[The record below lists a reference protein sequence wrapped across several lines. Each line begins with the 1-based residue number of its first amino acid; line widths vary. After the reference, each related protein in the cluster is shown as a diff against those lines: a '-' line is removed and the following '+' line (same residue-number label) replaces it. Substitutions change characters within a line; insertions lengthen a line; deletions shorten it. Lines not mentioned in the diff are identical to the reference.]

1 MNTFYPYNSRLKKLA
16 RELRQNMTLG
26 EVLLW
31 QKIRGHQ
38 LGYQFHRQVP
48 ISEYIVDFYCHEL
61 FLAIEVDGS
70 THDHPDVAVSDLSR
84 QSELESLGIKFIR
97 FEEKEIR
104 DNVDTVV
111 EVVERWIDFNKI
123 SP

>member
-1 MNTFYPYNSRLKKLA
+1 MNTFYPYNPRLKNLA

-31 QKIRGHQ
+31 QKIRGRQ
-38 LGYQFHRQVP
+38 LDYQFHRQIP
-48 ISEYIVDFYCHEL
+48 IGEYIVDFYCHEL

-84 QSELESLGIKFIR
+84 QSE
-97 FEEKEIR
+97 
-104 DNVDTVV
+104 
-111 EVVERWIDFNKI
+111 
-123 SP
+123 